1 MNPIEILLQTAVRLT
16 RLKIPYMVT
25 GAFAVSFYG
34 KPRSTHDIDLIVEI
48 DMSGIE
54 RIYEAFREDFYV
66 SKEAMEEAVRYRS
79 MFNIIHNETLTK
91 IDFWMLE
98 DTAFDRERFSRRVG
112 EELRGVPV
120 YFSSPEDMI
129 IVKLDW
135 FKQTEIHKHYEDALG
150 IVLVQQDSLDIE
162 YVRQWCAKRSSG
174 ELLDRLVAEAC

>member
-1 MNPIEILLQTAVRLT
+1 MNPLEILLQTAERLS
-16 RLKIPYMVT
+16 RLGIPYMVT
-25 GAFAVSFYG
+25 GAFAVSYYG
-34 KPRSTHDIDLIVEI
+34 KPRSTHDIDVIVEI
-48 DMSGIE
+48 DMSGMEHIH
-54 RIYEAFREDFYV
+54 EAFHGDFYA
-66 SKEAMEEAVRYRS
+66 SKEAMEEAIRHRS
-79 MFNIIHNETLTK
+79 MFNLIHNETLTK

-98 DTAFDRERFSRRVG
+98 DTAFDRERFSRRI
-112 EELRGVPV
+112 EKELRGVPV

-174 ELLDRLVAEAC
+174 ELLDRLIAEAC